1 NASGATSITLRSMY
15 LCTRSTPIISYNAS
29 YSGRRYGSIFCARSP
44 GRKPSFSP
52 ASTAGRTSSRRCTRD
67 SFSASTALATA
78 RKVLPV
84 PAGPTP
90 KLMSW
95 VEIACRYLAWLA
107 PRPRTTPRLTRISI
121 SCGTKSA
128 SPPAAAT
135 REILAALRRRWI
147 LCGSKSS
154 TSDSEYRLRS
164 SASAAR
170 AASGSPLTRNTFARL
185 AISTP
190 RRDSIWRRCSS
201 KGPARLAR
209 RSASS
214 GSSVKSR
221 WAAVLIGDGS
231 SPGNPFLCLESGGLL
246 AGVVDA
252 PAQGIR
258 HDFRDQDVYELA
270 DQPGMAGE
278 INVAHVFRTAGEFAG
293 IARAGLF
300 HQHPL
305 HAADHAF
312 GDGAGV
318 AVEQRLQAFQARVL
332 LRRRRVVRQ
341 AGRGRAR
348 AARVDEGE
356 ALVEAD
362 VLDQLQRRRE
372 VGLGLAREADDEV
385 GADRNAGLGFAQL
398 ADA

>member
-1 NASGATSITLRSMY
+1 MMNALFSVLPRMNASGAISITWRSISFA
-15 LCTRSTPIISYNAS
+15 TFSTPSISNSAS
-29 YSGRRYGSIFCARSP
+29 YSGRRYGSIFCDRSP

-52 ASTAGRTSSRRCTRD
+52 ASTAGRTSNSRCTRD

-135 REILAALRRRWI
+135 REIFAALRRRWI

-154 TSDSEYRLRS
+154 TSLSAYRLRS

-170 AASGSPLTRNTFARL
+170 AASDSPLTRNTLARL

-201 KGPARLAR
+201 NGQARLAR

-214 GSSVKSR
+214 GSRVKSR
-221 WAAVLIGDGS
+221 WAAVLKGVGDKPGESFPLPGS
-231 SPGNPFLCLESGGLL
+231 SGQFVGAL
-246 AGVVDA
+246 DA
-252 PAQGIR
+252 AAQRIR
-258 HDFRDQDVYELA
+258 HDFRYQDIDELA
-270 DQPGMAGE
+270 DQPGVAGE
-278 INVAHVFRTAGEFAG
+278 INVAHVFRTAGEFARVAG
-293 IARAGLF
+293 ARLL
-300 HQHPL
+300 HQNLL
-305 HAADHAF
+305 HGPDHAF
-312 GDGAGV
+312 RNGAGI
-318 AVEQRLQAFQARVL
+318 AVEQRLQACQPGLF
-332 LRRRRVVRQ
+332 LRRRGFVRQ

-348 AARVDEGE
+348 APRVDEGK

-362 VLDQLQRRRE
+362 VLDQLH
-372 VGLGLAREADDEV
+372 
-385 GADRNAGLGFAQL
+385 
-398 ADA
+398 